1 VVEGDPL
8 SPGGSRATAAL
19 WITLTVVAVVVVVAI
34 GAVLVLG
41 GKVDPRPPAAPD
53 AAAISQSLAV
63 AAFLKAYVKD
73 DAATMEKL
81 VTPASVPWTAPPP
94 TLPPGVSTDT
104 VASFIEPFREGGQ
117 VVIGNPLVLEVRM
130 TGDGK
135 EPTGTV
141 TARIEVRKQRT
152 RTVAVGVVLD
162 QGRWLVDTIDGAPA
176 VKAVKAFVP

>member
-1 VVEGDPL
+1 M
-8 SPGGSRATAAL
+8 SPGRSRTSAVL
-19 WITLTVVAVVVVVAI
+19 WIIAAVVVVAVAI

-41 GKVDPRPPAAPD
+41 GTVSQRPTPSPD
-53 AAAISQSLAV
+53 SPGVQQSLAV
-63 AAFLKAYVKD
+63 AAFLKAYVRD
-73 DAATMEKL
+73 DASTMEKL

-94 TLPPGVSTDT
+94 ALPPGVSTDT
-104 VASFIEPFREGGQ
+104 VASFIEPYRESGQ

-141 TARIEVRKQRT
+141 TARIEVRKQPT

-162 QGRWLVDTIDGAPA
+162 NGRWLVDTIDGVAA
-176 VKAVKAFVP
+176 VKAVKSLTP